1 MFLVLEESVYHL
13 HGICMLNPA
22 ARAFSMLQGD
32 CYVGLWSKTFTGTHA
47 GCTTFSLSTVLQTRA
62 SHNAACFSALD
73 AFQASYRRSSPM
85 ITRLG
90 KIWRLLAPAR
100 AASH

>member
-32 CYVGLWSKTFTGTHA
+32 CYGERSTLVTLA
-47 GCTTFSLSTVLQTRA
+47 LLLRSLMMLGA
-62 SHNAACFSALD
+62 S
-73 AFQASYRRSSPM
+73 
-85 ITRLG
+85 
-90 KIWRLLAPAR
+90 
-100 AASH
+100 